1 MTVTA
6 KIHIKHDML
15 ALVPTLRTLDDISIS
30 VITQGTTNP
39 GATVF
44 PFLVHYDDREE
55 LERAFEDDP
64 TVEHYELVSWG
75 NQSGIYYIK
84 HTPETKLIST
94 TVMGVDGFLTHTET
108 KGKGWL
114 IQLLLPDKDALN
126 TVWQYARNNDI
137 SFDIIDVYGSK
148 STSEDSDSSYGLT
161 REQRTAL
168 LTAYTKGYF
177 QEPREMS
184 LSDVADELGLS
195 STAMS
200 GRLRRGM
207 QNLIRA
213 TIVES
218 PDEE

>member
-6 KIHIKHDML
+6 KIHIKHDKL
-15 ALVPTLRTLDDISIS
+15 ALVPTLRTLDDISIK

-39 GATVF
+39 GAIVF
-44 PFLVHYDDREE
+44 PFLVNYDDREE
-55 LERAFEDDP
+55 LERAFKDDP

-75 NQSGIYYIK
+75 DRRGIYYIE

-94 TVMGVDGFLTHTET
+94 AVMSVSGFLTHTET

-114 IQLLLPDKDALN
+114 VHLLLPDKDALN
-126 TVWQYARNNDI
+126 TVWQYARENDI
-137 SFDIIDVYGSK
+137 SLEIIDIYGSE
-148 STSEDSDSSYGLT
+148 SASDESSSSYGLT
-161 REQRTAL
+161 REQRAAL
-168 LTAYTKGYF
+168 LTAFEKGYF
-177 QEPREMS
+177 QEPRDMS
-184 LSDVADELGLS
+184 LSDVADEMGLS

-207 QNLIRA
+207 QNLVRA

-218 PDEE
+218 QDVE

>member
-6 KIHIKHDML
+6 KIHIEHDEL
-15 ALVPTLRTLDDISIS
+15 ALVPTLRTLDDISIR

-44 PFLVHYDDREE
+44 PFLVDYDDREE
-55 LERAFEDDP
+55 LERTFEDDP
-64 TVEHYELVSWG
+64 TVERYELVSWSG
-75 NQSGIYYIK
+75 GRGIYYIE

-94 TVMGVDGFLTHTET
+94 AVMGVNGFLTHTET
-108 KGKGWL
+108 KEEGWL
-114 IQLLLPDKDALN
+114 VQLLLPDKDALN
-126 TVWQYARNNDI
+126 TVWQYARENDI
-137 SFDIIDVYGSK
+137 SLDIIDIYGSE
-148 STSEDSDSSYGLT
+148 STSEESSSSYGLT
-161 REQRTAL
+161 REQQTAL
-168 LTAYTKGYF
+168 LTAYEKGYF
-177 QEPREMS
+177 QEPRDMT
-184 LSDVADELGLS
+184 LSDVADEMELS

-218 PDEE
+218 QDEK

>member
-15 ALVPTLRTLDDISIS
+15 ALVPTLRTLDDISIR

-75 NQSGIYYIK
+75 NQRGIYYIE

-94 TVMGVDGFLTHTET
+94 AVMGVDGFLTHTET

-137 SFDIIDVYGSK
+137 LFDIIDVYGSK
-148 STSEDSDSSYGLT
+148 STSEESDSSYGLT

-168 LTAYTKGYF
+168 LTAYKKGYF

-218 PDEE
+218 LDEE

>member
-6 KIHIKHDML
+6 KIHIEHDKL
-15 ALVPTLRTLDDISIS
+15 ALVPTLRTLDDISIR

-44 PFLVHYDDREE
+44 PFLVDYDDREE
-55 LERAFEDDP
+55 LERAFKDDP
-64 TVEHYELVSWG
+64 TVEHYECMSWG
-75 NQSGIYYIK
+75 NQRGIYHIQ

-94 TVMGVDGFLTHTET
+94 AVMGVNGFLVHTET
-108 KGKGWL
+108 KRKGWL
-114 IQLLLPDKDALN
+114 VQLLLPDKDALN
-126 TVWQYARNNDI
+126 TVWQYARDNDM
-137 SFDIIDVYGSK
+137 SFDIIDIYGSE
-148 STSEDSDSSYGLT
+148 SASGESSSSYGLT

-168 LTAYTKGYF
+168 LTAYEKGYF
-177 QEPREMS
+177 QEPRDMS
-184 LSDVADELGLS
+184 LSDVADEMGLS

-218 PDEE
+218 QDEE

>member
-114 IQLLLPDKDALN
+114 IQLLLPDKGALN
-126 TVWQYARNNDI
+126 TVWQYARKNDI
-137 SFDIIDVYGSK
+137 SFNIIDVYGSR
-148 STSEDSDSSYGLT
+148 STSEESDSSYGLT